1 MGHFIRRSIGH
12 RDWSEMQEEEFLF
25 SSTFTKKEGSIF
37 AKAMLVIRTGGETIS
52 NQLIYTHGSRSAAK
66 VLV

>member
-1 MGHFIRRSIGH
+1 M
-12 RDWSEMQEEEFLF
+12 LF

-37 AKAMLVIRTGGETIS
+37 AKAMLVIRTGGEITS